1 MKFMNQQTY
10 TITKIYRS
18 FKDKAG
24 NELKTKDGR
33 SYERVAIKT
42 VEMGDKYIS
51 GFGADWNKNWKIGD
65 QVQIIVEQKGEYL
78 NFSKLTEND
87 LLNLRMDKLEKEV
100 EELKKFV
107 LNPGS
112 KPDES
117 PVDDNEFPESADDI
131 PF

>member
-1 MKFMNQQTY
+1 MNQQTY

-18 FKDKAG
+18 FKDKEG

-51 GFGADWNKNWKIGD
+51 GFGGEWNQNWKVGD
-65 QVQIIVEQKGEYL
+65 QVQIIIEPKGEYL
-78 NFSKLTEND
+78 NFSKLTEID
-87 LLNLRMDKLEKEV
+87 LLNARVEKMEKEI

-107 LNPGS
+107 LTPKN
-112 KPDES
+112 ES
-117 PVDDNEFPESADDI
+117 EKLSANDNEFPDDADDI